1 MQDRIQETP
10 TRNEGGPRQSSLQP
24 DPVKRGG
31 LVGKIVWLVILLAA
45 AGGGWYYYHSQS
57 QQAGQARGDAG
68 GAGAA
73 GGAGGGRR
81 GGGGGGGPVPVV
93 VSTAVKQDLPV
104 YFDGLG
110 SVTALATVLVK
121 SNVNGELTEVD
132 FKEGQE
138 VKKGDLLAVIDPRPY
153 QVALA
158 QATAN
163 LTRDTAQLKDAKLDQ
178 KRYMQLSSQGVI
190 SQQQSDTQNALSE
203 QLEGSVQGDQ
213 ANIES
218 AKLNLVYCHITSPVN
233 GRVGLRL
240 VDPGNI
246 VHTTDTNGL
255 LLITQMEPITVIFVL
270 PEDNLNQ
277 VAQAM
282 KRGTLTVKAMSR
294 DNGTE
299 LGTGTLLTID
309 NTIDQT
315 TGTYKLRAVFD
326 NKDRAL
332 WPNQF
337 VNARLLINTEKNAI
351 VIPTSAIQNGGNG
364 TFVYTVKADKTVQVN
379 PVNIGVT
386 EGNLASI
393 AKGVS
398 LGDVVVIDGQDRL
411 RAGMQV
417 DARFDRG
424 TQGGEP
430 GSTQG
435 RVRSADKQGDA
446 APGEGRRSKGGKQT
460 VDSGAD
466 PSQSPTKGGGNRGQ
480 KGLPGAATGDDP
492 SSQHGKNGNG
502 GKHRKPSS

>member
-1 MQDRIQETP
+1 
-10 TRNEGGPRQSSLQP
+10 L
-24 DPVKRGG
+24 
-31 LVGKIVWLVILLAA
+31 
-45 AGGGWYYYHSQS
+45 
-57 QQAGQARGDAG
+57 
-68 GAGAA
+68 
-73 GGAGGGRR
+73 
-81 GGGGGGGPVPVV
+81 
-93 VSTAVKQDLPV
+93 KQDLPV
-104 YFDGLG
+104 YYDGLG
-110 SVTALATVLVK
+110 SVTAVATVLVR
-121 SNVNGELTEVD
+121 SNVSGELTEVH

-138 VKKGDLLAVIDPRPY
+138 VKKGDLIAVIDPRPY

-158 QATAN
+158 QAQAN
-163 LTRDTAQLKDAKLDQ
+163 LVRDTAQLKDAKLDQ
-178 KRYMQLSSQGVI
+178 QRYMQLSKEGVI

-203 QLEGSVQGDQ
+203 QLEGAVEGDQ

-218 AKLNLVYCHITSPVN
+218 AKLNLVYCHITSPVD

-270 PEDNLNQ
+270 PEDNLNE

-337 VNARLLINTEKNAI
+337 VNARLLLRTEKNAV

-364 TFVYTVKADKTVQVN
+364 TFVYTVKPDKTVQVN
-379 PVNIGVT
+379 PVAVGVT

-393 AKGVS
+393 SQGVS
-398 LGDVVVIDGQDRL
+398 LGDVVVVDGQDRL

-424 TQGGEP
+424 TQGSEP
-430 GSTQG
+430 GSAQARG
-435 RVRSADKQGDA
+435 RSADKQGDS
-446 APGEGRRSKGGKQT
+446 APGEGRRRHGGDQAL
-460 VDSGAD
+460 DSGAD
-466 PSQSPTKGGGNRGQ
+466 PSQSATKSGGNRGQ
-480 KGLPGAATGDDP
+480 KGSSGAAAADDP
-492 SSQHGKNGNG
+492 QRQHGKNGNG
-502 GKHRKPSS
+502 GQHRKPSS

>member
-1 MQDRIQETP
+1 
-10 TRNEGGPRQSSLQP
+10 
-24 DPVKRGG
+24 
-31 LVGKIVWLVILLAA
+31 
-45 AGGGWYYYHSQS
+45 
-57 QQAGQARGDAG
+57 
-68 GAGAA
+68 
-73 GGAGGGRR
+73 
-81 GGGGGGGPVPVV
+81 
-93 VSTAVKQDLPV
+93 
-104 YFDGLG
+104 
-110 SVTALATVLVK
+110 
-121 SNVNGELTEVD
+121 
-132 FKEGQE
+132 
-138 VKKGDLLAVIDPRPY
+138 VIDPRPY

-158 QATAN
+158 QAQAN
-163 LTRDTAQLKDAKLDQ
+163 LIRDSAQLKDAKLDQ
-178 KRYMQLSSQGVI
+178 ERYSQLSKQGVI

-203 QLEGSVQGDQ
+203 QLEGSVEGDQ

-282 KRGTLTVKAMSR
+282 KHGTLAVKAMSR

-337 VNARLLINTEKNAI
+337 VNARLLLRTEKNAI

-379 PVNIGVT
+379 PVTVGVT
-386 EGNLASI
+386 EGNVASI
-393 AKGVS
+393 TEGVP
-398 LGDVVVIDGQDRL
+398 LGAVVVIDGQDRL

-417 DARFDRG
+417 DTRFDRG
-424 TQGGEP
+424 PQGAEA
-430 GSTQG
+430 GSAQG
-435 RVRSADKQGDA
+435 RGRSGDQQGDA
-446 APGEGRRSKGGKQT
+446 AAGGGRRRNGGGQSL
-460 VDSGAD
+460 DSSAD

-480 KGLPGAATGDDP
+480 KGRPDEAAAGDP
-492 SSQHGKNGNG
+492 PGKNGNG